1 MSSGK
6 EERVAR
12 RYAKALF
19 DVCEPT
25 DFDRVHDQ
33 LKALATAW
41 GVSADLRDS
50 MLNPRVS
57 NDLRVSVVDGVV
69 ASLGGYSTEPVKR
82 TVHTLVRLRKAAV
95 FPSLAEVFASFVAQ
109 FRKSLALEVTVA
121 SESQASSVADLQRSL
136 SQSLGGEV
144 SLDVKSDP
152 SLLGGLTIR
161 LGDRYLDRSVAGTL
175 QRMALQLV
183 K

>member
-6 EERVAR
+6 EERVAK

-19 DVCEPT
+19 DVCEPK
-25 DFDRVHDQ
+25 DFDLVQGQ
-33 LKALATAW
+33 LKSLAVAW
-41 GVSADLRDS
+41 GTSADLRES

-57 NDLRVSVVDGVV
+57 NELRVSVIDAVV
-69 ASLGGYSTEPVKR
+69 GSLGGYATEPVKC
-82 TVHTLVRLRKAAV
+82 TMHTLVRLRKAAV
-95 FPSLAEVFASFVAQ
+95 FPSLAEVFASYVAQ
-109 FRKSLALEVTVA
+109 YRKSLALDITVA
-121 SESQASSVADLQRSL
+121 SDSQASSVEELRRRL

-144 SLDVKSDP
+144 SLNVKSDP

-183 K
+183 R

>member
-6 EERVAR
+6 QERVAK

-19 DVCEPT
+19 DVCEPG
-25 DFDRVHDQ
+25 DFDKVTVQ
-33 LKALATAW
+33 LKSLASAW
-41 GVSADLRDS
+41 SGSLELRDS
-50 MLNPRVS
+50 MLNPRIATGVRLS
-57 NDLRVSVVDGVV
+57 IIDAVVG
-69 ASLGGYSTEPVKR
+69 SLGGYATEPLRKV
-82 TVHTLVRLRKAAV
+82 VHTVVSLRKAAI
-95 FPSLAEVFASFVAQ
+95 FGPLADLFALYVAEY
-109 FRKSLALEVTVA
+109 RKALSLEVTV
-121 SESQASSVADLQRSL
+121 SSDSQVTSVEALKAQL

-144 SLDVKSDP
+144 SLQVKSDP

-183 K
+183 R